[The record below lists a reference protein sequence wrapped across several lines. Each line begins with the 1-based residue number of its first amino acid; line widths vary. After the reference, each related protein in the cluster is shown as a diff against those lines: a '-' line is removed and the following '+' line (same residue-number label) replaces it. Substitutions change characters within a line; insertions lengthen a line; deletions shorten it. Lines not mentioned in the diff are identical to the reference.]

1 MVMVKIMLCGSREAA
16 DIRMLAQ
23 EGVDAVGLITE
34 VKQELPCRLS
44 LEEARHLCGLIPP
57 PLLGVLIL
65 TEERVAEICRMVET
79 VLPDAVQ
86 LHGFNTPEDVAEL
99 RRRLKIKI
107 IKTIHFRDGKIASR
121 EGSPEEAALEY
132 LRAGADAILL
142 DTCDE
147 GRYGSTGRVFPWD
160 TARRIRDA
168 VHPAPVILAGGL
180 HAGNVAEAC
189 RQVRPYGVDAFTA
202 VTAEGKLERAKVREF
217 VSAVRRGVWVDDAG

>member
-1 MVMVKIMLCGSREAA
+1 MVKIMLCGSREAA

-34 VKQELPCRLS
+34 VKQEIPCRLS
-44 LEEARHLCGLIPP
+44 LEESRRLCSLIPSP
-57 PLLGVLIL
+57 VLGVLIL

-107 IKTIHFRDGKIASR
+107 IKTIHFRDGKMANR

-147 GRYGSTGRVFPWD
+147 RRYGSTGRVFPWD
-160 TARRIRDA
+160 TARRIREA

-217 VSAVRRGVWVDDAG
+217 VGAVRRGVLADDAG

>member
-1 MVMVKIMLCGSREAA
+1 MAKIMLCGSREAA

-34 VKQELPCRLS
+34 VRQEITCRLS

-79 VLPDAVQ
+79 VLPDTVQ

-132 LRAGADAILL
+132 LRAGAEAILL

-160 TARRIRDA
+160 TARRIREA

-180 HAGNVAEAC
+180 HAGNVAGAC

-217 VSAVRRGVWVDDAG
+217 VSAVRRGVLADDAG

>member
-1 MVMVKIMLCGSREAA
+1 MVKIMLCGSREAA

-34 VKQELPCRLS
+34 VRQELPCRLS

-147 GRYGSTGRVFPWD
+147 RRYGSTGRVFPWD
-160 TARRIRDA
+160 TARRIREA

-217 VSAVRRGVWVDDAG
+217 VGAVRRGVLADDAG

>member
-1 MVMVKIMLCGSREAA
+1 MAKIMLCGSREAA

-34 VKQELPCRLS
+34 VRQEITCRLS

-79 VLPDAVQ
+79 VLPDTVQ

-107 IKTIHFRDGKIASR
+107 IKTIHFREGKLASR
-121 EGSPEEAALEY
+121 EGRSPEEAALEY
-132 LRAGADAILL
+132 LRAGAEAILL

-160 TARRIRDA
+160 TARRIREA

-180 HAGNVAEAC
+180 HAGNVAGAC

-217 VSAVRRGVWVDDAG
+217 VSAVRRGVLADDAG